1 MADKIPQLNL
11 GAEID
16 GASKTFDLK
25 IDNPIDLNN
34 IGLAVDIL
42 SILAIEFRDQTLNEN
57 FNMEFAKIHN
67 DIFDSIQNPNT
78 GYLLEL
84 VAYIDE
90 NGFITLPQGR
100 IINPIGIGVEPL
112 DAMANYLNTD
122 RMIPGGI
129 PPKNLKNNSSLL
141 WITKS
146 EGKLTAKSIN
156 NNFYNK
162 FISLSHNEAT
172 KRKLMGNWIKL
183 NNETNL
189 KEIQI
194 AELWAEKE
202 KQLKKTL
209 PNEETK
215 AKVEK
220 LTNEMRQLQEK
231 TNELYKQY
239 QRTQEE
245 MVNSQKL
252 ANTLNAISTVAGLI
266 KSGIQLNQAMTSTNT
281 PIKNG
286 QDNHLLSLEESKT
299 IVDSRLTQLGLQNAT
314 LTTTTKQYLDNM
326 GAIHTVLSN
335 EYHIE
340 VQPVPNLENN
350 PLLILQP

>member
-1 MADKIPQLNL
+1 
-11 GAEID
+11 
-16 GASKTFDLK
+16 
-25 IDNPIDLNN
+25 
-34 IGLAVDIL
+34 
-42 SILAIEFRDQTLNEN
+42 
-57 FNMEFAKIHN
+57 
-67 DIFDSIQNPNT
+67 
-78 GYLLEL
+78 
-84 VAYIDE
+84 
-90 NGFITLPQGR
+90 
-100 IINPIGIGVEPL
+100 
-112 DAMANYLNTD
+112 
-122 RMIPGGI
+122 
-129 PPKNLKNNSSLL
+129 
-141 WITKS
+141 
-146 EGKLTAKSIN
+146 
-156 NNFYNK
+156 
-162 FISLSHNEAT
+162 
-172 KRKLMGNWIKL
+172 
-183 NNETNL
+183 
-189 KEIQI
+189 
-194 AELWAEKE
+194 
-202 KQLKKTL
+202 
-209 PNEETK
+209 
-215 AKVEK
+215 
-220 LTNEMRQLQEK
+220 MRQLQEK